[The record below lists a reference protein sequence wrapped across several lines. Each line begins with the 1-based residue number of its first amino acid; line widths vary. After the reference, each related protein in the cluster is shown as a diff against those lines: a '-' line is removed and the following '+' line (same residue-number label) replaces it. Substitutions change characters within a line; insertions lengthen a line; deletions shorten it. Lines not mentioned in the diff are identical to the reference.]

1 MPSNLKKKPSI
12 LKKKSLAAIAAL
24 PQWPFRIPPLD
35 WRGLLTRKSV
45 DRCINLFY
53 DIMWYFFERF
63 VPMTS
68 PNSVWKFP

>member
-1 MPSNLKKKPSI
+1 MPRNLKKS
-12 LKKKSLAAIAAL
+12 LAFSKKSLAAIAAL

-45 DRCINLFY
+45 DRCIKLFY
-53 DIMWYFFERF
+53 DIMWFCFERF
-63 VPMTS
+63 VKMTS